1 MHLSQAAVEELA
13 RCWLRLYRSAAEP
26 HLELMIS
33 QRRRSG
39 DPDGAAD
46 YARIL
51 RAVRLGEEAREAAV
65 L

>member
-1 MHLSQAAVEELA
+1 MHLSQAVVEELA
-13 RCWLRLYRSAAEP
+13 RCWMGLYRSAAEP

-33 QRRRSG
+33 QSRRSG
-39 DPDGAAD
+39 DPDVATE

-51 RAVRLGEEAREAAV
+51 QAIRLSEEVRDTAA